1 METNLPSSAVLE
13 CMPNRVTAVVFIG
26 VFLDSNG
33 ARDEGCPPTLTQ
45 ANSFRNA
52 NDRIAT

>member
-1 METNLPSSAVLE
+1 MGKNLPAAAVLE
-13 CMPNRVTAVVFIG
+13 CMPNRVTAVVFIAY
-26 VFLDSNG
+26 FSTATEHATKD
-33 ARDEGCPPTLTQ
+33 APPTLAQ